1 MKKIFLAFVV
11 ACTFVACDDSKTTS
25 TTEDKKDSIENKTD
39 SVQNQIQTKADTA
52 IDRMERKSDS
62 LKM

>member
-25 TTEDKKDSIENKTD
+25 TTEDKKDSIENKLLQKQRKQA
-39 SVQNQIQTKADTA
+39 VQLQ
-52 IDRMERKSDS
+52 M
-62 LKM
+62 